1 MKEDLGWKSK
11 EVEEVEDTKY
21 REERRIGVKSHRG
34 VEKRK
39 EMEEEGSDFSSLNVK
54 VELKRVLTLIFHLDL
69 LLPCILK
76 ILRYKQLTVWTFP

>member
-39 EMEEEGSDFSSLNVK
+39 RRDQISVHSM
-54 VELKRVLTLIFHLDL
+54 
-69 LLPCILK
+69 
-76 ILRYKQLTVWTFP
+76 